1 MKITLCVEENKI
13 ECKESGSDSKA
24 IYQIPH
30 FDLRK
35 EKLKIKFEI
44 DEKLCPGIQ
53 TRPPPP
59 LEIFSPSFRESPF
72 FNPEIFQTQP
82 PPF

>member
-13 ECKESGSDSKA
+13 ECKDRGSDIKA

-35 EKLKIKFEI
+35 QQKKLKKNH
-44 DEKLCPGIQ
+44 L
-53 TRPPPP
+53 
-59 LEIFSPSFRESPF
+59 LRETK
-72 FNPEIFQTQP
+72 NKI
-82 PPF
+82 

>member
-13 ECKESGSDSKA
+13 ECKESGNDIKA

-35 EKLKIKFEI
+35 QRKNEKNSSVE
-44 DEKLCPGIQ
+44 
-53 TRPPPP
+53 R
-59 LEIFSPSFRESPF
+59 
-72 FNPEIFQTQP
+72 N
-82 PPF
+82 

>member
-13 ECKESGSDSKA
+13 ECKESGSDIKV

-35 EKLKIKFEI
+35 QRKTFLKKVICWEKLKTKFEM
-44 DEKLCPGIQ
+44 DGKLSPGIQ
-53 TRPPPP
+53 PTPTP
-59 LEIFSPSFRESPF
+59 
-72 FNPEIFQTQP
+72 
-82 PPF
+82 